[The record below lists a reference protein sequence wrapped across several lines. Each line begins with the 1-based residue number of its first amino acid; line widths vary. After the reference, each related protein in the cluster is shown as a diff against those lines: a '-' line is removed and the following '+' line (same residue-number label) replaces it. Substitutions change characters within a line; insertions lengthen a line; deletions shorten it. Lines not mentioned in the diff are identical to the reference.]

1 MKKIAEEDFV
11 EIQNLKESLFTVL
24 TSIGELHL
32 SKKMLER
39 QIDETHQQLELQEK
53 AFEEFQEKERVL
65 FEKLQQTYGTG
76 TINIETGEITE

>member
-1 MKKIAEEDFV
+1 MKKIGEEDFA
-11 EIQNLKESLFTVL
+11 EIQNLKESLFNVL
-24 TSIGELHL
+24 TAIGELHL
-32 SKKMLER
+32 NKKMLER

>member
-1 MKKIAEEDFV
+1 MKKIAEEDFA

-39 QIDETHQQLELQEK
+39 QIDEAHQQLESQEK

>member
-1 MKKIAEEDFV
+1 MKKFGEEDFL
-11 EIQNLKESLFTVL
+11 EIQNLKESLFNVL

-39 QIDETHQQLELQEK
+39 QIDEVHQQLELQEK
-53 AFEEFQEKERVL
+53 TFEEFQERERVL